1 MFLSSEE
8 FMRLAKAKVYEMAL
22 ASLCP
27 TDDLSMFTINDVYIV
42 THAFILK
49 NQKAMVSTTLKDGK
63 YYEVTYNEATSELYV
78 DQYVKVQNKSYN
90 VEEIMNKHKPIKN
103 DEVNVQPLYGCP
115 IPNTSVLT
123 TPNVDENIHTN
134 PESYYYGIPKES
146 KPADGENDSKFS
158 IIFPN
163 DSEDGRIS
171 LDEFVKHVKHE
182 HPDYFPANKKFVA
195 NECEWRDGIKR
206 NITKHAFVIYGE
218 RSLALLMDADNQSFQ
233 NIMYFHINVSPEA
246 YPDFVCVGKV
256 ANDDLFRHVVKT
268 LFHMDWKPDD
278 SYQSLTS
285 GQIADILG
293 ISQDKVTDFI
303 MH

>member
-8 FMRLAKAKVYEMAL
+8 FMRLAKAKVYKMAL
-22 ASLCP
+22 ESLCP

-115 IPNTSVLT
+115 IPNT
-123 TPNVDENIHTN
+123 E
-134 PESYYYGIPKES
+134 
-146 KPADGENDSKFS
+146 ADSKFP
-158 IIFPN
+158 IIFLN
-163 DSEDGRIS
+163 NNKDGRIS
-171 LDEFVKHVKHE
+171 LDDFVKHVKHE
-182 HPDYFPANKKFVA
+182 HPDYFPANEKFVE

-206 NITKHAFVIYGE
+206 NIPKHALIIYGE

-233 NIMYFHINVSPEA
+233 DIKYFNINVSEDG
-246 YPDFVCVGKV
+246 YSYFVCVGKV
-256 ANDDLFRHVVKT
+256 VNDDLFRHVVKT
-268 LFHMDWKPDD
+268 LYHMDWTAND
-278 SYQSLTS
+278 SHQTLWT
-285 GQIADILG
+285 GQIADMLG

-303 MH
+303 VH